1 VKHFLRANE
10 DKLEK
15 RSEECVPSCEIPPH
29 ESLIA
34 TQPAALRLTQFSGC
48 CVLCIH
54 SQADDFVH
62 INHRGRAATKI
73 MVQQEETARAW
84 RGEE

>member
-1 VKHFLRANE
+1 MS
-10 DKLEK
+10 
-15 RSEECVPSCEIPPH
+15 RSSRRN
-29 ESLIA
+29 
-34 TQPAALRLTQFSGC
+34 QQRWLTQFSGCC

-84 RGEE
+84 RGMTFLSGGEMLWL